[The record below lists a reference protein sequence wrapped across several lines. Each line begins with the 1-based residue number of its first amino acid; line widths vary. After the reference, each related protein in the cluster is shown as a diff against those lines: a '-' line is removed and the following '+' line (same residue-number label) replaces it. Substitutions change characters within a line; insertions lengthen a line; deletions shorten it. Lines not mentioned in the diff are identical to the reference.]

1 MSRILNVAV
10 FFLIFFSFA
19 FVSLFAQKAVSA
31 PQREIREHL
40 ARAQQ
45 AMADKQLDSALH
57 EFTAILAL
65 DPNNVEARGDLGVV
79 QYLAGNYAEAS
90 QNLRAALRLQ
100 PALWKAQAILGL
112 CERAQG
118 RFDSARTL
126 LAKSFP
132 HLQDPKLQIRAGMA
146 LAELDY
152 QWRDLEKAS
161 AVLAVL
167 QKLDPANV
175 DVLYVIYRVHTDL
188 ATQARDNL
196 ALIAPNSAR
205 MHQVLAQHLFTEGD
219 AKGAVAQYREA
230 VRIDPHLP
238 GAHFELG
245 EAILKDSMSEGSQQ
259 NAQKEFETALAINP
273 SDAKAEAQ
281 LGALFSLHGDVAA
294 ALSHYQRAAELS
306 PDDPEAQVGLG
317 KVLMSTG
324 EPEKALQHLLAA
336 VRIDPTNAQAH
347 YRLAQLYRQL
357 ARASDAER
365 EMGTF
370 LELRQGEERL
380 RSAYSQIYRQSGNSQ
395 ALNPDIP
402 Q

>member
-245 EAILKDSMSEGSQQ
+245 EAILQDSMSEGSQQ

>member
-245 EAILKDSMSEGSQQ
+245 EAILQDSMSEGSQQ

-306 PDDPEAQVGLG
+306 PDDLEAQVGLG

-395 ALNPDIP
+395 ALNPDVP

>member
-245 EAILKDSMSEGSQQ
+245 EAILQDSMSEGSQQ

-380 RSAYSQIYRQSGNSQ
+380 RSAYSQIYRQSGNSH
-395 ALNPDIP
+395 ALNPDVP

>member
-65 DPNNVEARGDLGVV
+65 DPNNVEAKGDLGVV
-79 QYLAGNYAEAS
+79 QYLEGNYAEAS

>member
-245 EAILKDSMSEGSQQ
+245 EAILHDSMSEGSQQ

-324 EPEKALQHLLAA
+324 EPENALQHLLAA

>member
-65 DPNNVEARGDLGVV
+65 DPNNVEAKGDLGVV
-79 QYLAGNYAEAS
+79 QYLEGNYAEAS

-380 RSAYSQIYRQSGNSQ
+380 RSAYSQIYRQSGNSH
-395 ALNPDIP
+395 ALNPDVP